1 MLEAGEL
8 ALGEN
13 ASDEWRACERRA
25 GGEISAGF
33 ALGLK
38 GIFIFE
44 DGVTGLEIASRW
56 GGKPYSDVKSRWD
69 ETGKT

>member
-8 ALGEN
+8 ALGEK

-33 ALGLK
+33 ALGLRCR
-38 GIFIFE
+38 FIFE

-56 GGKPYSDVKSRWD
+56 GGKPYRDAKSRGD
-69 ETGKT
+69 GTGKT